1 MVCVVVDVVVPDVA
15 LPLLLRV
22 VARALRREPRVRA
35 RRRTPRLRR
44 VPAARLVVVLL
55 LVEVVV
61 VEL

>member
-1 MVCVVVDVVVPDVA
+1 MVCVVDVLVVVV

-22 VARALRREPRVRA
+22 AARALRREPRARV

-44 VPAARLVVVLL
+44 LPVLRRVVVLV